1 MKYLYLDKPVYDPET
16 EVLSPDYKIADGTF
30 IAGWKIGEKPDEDGY
45 VPEPEEQPDG
55 APTLRE
61 RVMELE
67 AQNQMLTRC
76 LMEMSQIVY
85 A

>member
-1 MKYLYLDKPVYDPET
+1 MKYLHLDKPAYDPEN
-16 EVLSPDYKIADGTF
+16 ENCYPDYKIEDGVF
-30 IAGWKIGEKPDEDGY
+30 IAGWKIEKKPDEDGY
-45 VPEPEEQPDG
+45 TPTPDEQPSG
-55 APTLRE
+55 APTLRD

-67 AQNQMLTRC
+67 SQNQMLSQC